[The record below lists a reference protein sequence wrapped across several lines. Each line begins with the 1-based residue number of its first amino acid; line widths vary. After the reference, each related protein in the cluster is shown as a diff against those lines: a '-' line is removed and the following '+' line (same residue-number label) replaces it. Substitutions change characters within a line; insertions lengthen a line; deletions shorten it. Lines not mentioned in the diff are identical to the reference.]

1 MQYFIVIN
9 DVQQGPFSIDE
20 LRQRNITS
28 DTLVWAEGMPQ
39 WVPAWQVAELRPL
52 FYADAQTAQSTAA
65 QQTPP
70 PPPYGIQNGAQS
82 SNTTGDNYQGPGAG
96 DTTQPPSQPGKNNS
110 KKVLTYVGIA
120 LAILLLLMAI
130 TNPSK
135 DEHRQVIKDHITAG
149 FNRGLN
155 AGDNSGLASLA
166 SSMISALAGPVIN
179 NAIDNL
185 LQYHNYVFWS
195 TTTIDIPGAGE
206 QRTSLGIF
214 GKVFTSDE
222 ATIAEAVAKATDD
235 KGDKEDST
243 STTIFTGGDNS
254 SDDAGGDVTR
264 QVTDTV
270 VSMGNKVGRTVVR
283 HVSSVVSKEIKK
295 EINQNADSATASG
308 IDKIINAVEDF
319 LKGL

>member
-39 WVPAWQVAELRPL
+39 WTPAWQVEELRPL
-52 FYADAQTAQSTAA
+52 FYDDAQTAQTTAA
-65 QQTPP
+65 QQGPT
-70 PPPYGIQNGAQS
+70 PPPYGTQNGAQPGNTPGGS
-82 SNTTGDNYQGPGAG
+82 YHEPGTGGSTPPPYQPEKSNR
-96 DTTQPPSQPGKNNS
+96 

-120 LAILLLLMAI
+120 VALLLLIMAI

-149 FNRGLN
+149 FHRGLGGN
-155 AGDNSGLASLA
+155 DNSGLASLA

-179 NAIDNL
+179 SAIDNL

-195 TTTIDIPGAGE
+195 TTTIDIPGTGE

-222 ATIAEAVAKATDD
+222 ATIAEAVAKAT
-235 KGDKEDST
+235 GDKDDEKDT
-243 STTIFTGGDNS
+243 TTTTIFIGGDN
-254 SDDAGGDVTR
+254 DGGDNGDDITT
-264 QVTDTV
+264 QVTDTI
-270 VSMGNKVGRTVVR
+270 VSMGNKVGRTVVHR
-283 HVSSVVSKEIKK
+283 VSRDVSKEIKK

-308 IDKIINAVEDF
+308 LNKIVDAVGSF

>member
-39 WVPAWQVAELRPL
+39 WTPAWQVEELRPL
-52 FYADAQTAQSTAA
+52 FYDDAQAA
-65 QQTPP
+65 QTTVARQGPTL
-70 PPPYGIQNGAQS
+70 PPYGTQNGAQS
-82 SNTTGDNYQGPGAG
+82 GNTPGGSYHEPGTGGTTPPYQPEKSNR
-96 DTTQPPSQPGKNNS
+96 

-120 LAILLLLMAI
+120 VALLLLIMAI

-149 FNRGLN
+149 FHRGLSGN
-155 AGDNSGLASLA
+155 DNSGIASLA

-179 NAIDNL
+179 SAIDNL

-195 TTTIDIPGAGE
+195 TTTIDIPGTGE

-214 GKVFTSDE
+214 GKVLTSDE
-222 ATIAEAVAKATDD
+222 ATIAEAVAKAT
-235 KGDKEDST
+235 GDKDDEKDT
-243 STTIFTGGDNS
+243 TTTTIFTGGDNDG
-254 SDDAGGDVTR
+254 DDNGGDVAT
-264 QVTDTV
+264 QVTDTI
-270 VSMGNKVGRTVVR
+270 VSMGNRVGRTVVHR
-283 HVSSVVSKEIKK
+283 VSRDVSKEIKK

-308 IDKIINAVEDF
+308 LNKIVDAVESF

>member
-39 WVPAWQVAELRPL
+39 WTPAWQVGELRQL
-52 FYADAQTAQSTAA
+52 FYEGTQSAQPAGA
-65 QQTPP
+65 QQTST
-70 PPPYGIQNGAQS
+70 PPPYGTPYDAQP
-82 SNTTGDNYQGPGAG
+82 GYAPGGNYQGPGAG
-96 DTTQPPSQPGKNNS
+96 GTTPPPYQPEKSNR

-120 LAILLLLMAI
+120 VAILLLIMAI

-135 DEHRQVIKDHITAG
+135 DEHRQVVKDHITAG
-149 FNRGLN
+149 LHGGLD
-155 AGDNSGLASLA
+155 ASDSSGLSSLA
-166 SSMISALAGPVIN
+166 LSMISALAGPVIN
-179 NAIDNL
+179 SAIDNL

-222 ATIAEAVAKATDD
+222 ATIAEAVAKAVGEKNGDESSSSSAFSTDD
-235 KGDKEDST
+235 PDDGS
-243 STTIFTGGDNS
+243 DN
-254 SDDAGGDVTR
+254 GGDVTT

-270 VSMGNKVGRTVVR
+270 VSMGNKVGRTVVHR
-283 HVSSVVSKEIKK
+283 VSSVVSKEIKK
-295 EINQNADSATASG
+295 EIHQNADSATASG
-308 IDKIINAVEDF
+308 IDRIVDAVEDF

>member
-39 WVPAWQVAELRPL
+39 WTPAWQVEELRPL
-52 FYADAQTAQSTAA
+52 FYADAQTAQTAA
-65 QQTPP
+65 QQQTPP
-70 PPPYGIQNGAQS
+70 PPPYGTQNGAQPGS
-82 SNTTGDNYQGPGAG
+82 MPGGNYQGPGAG
-96 DTTQPPSQPGKNNS
+96 GTTPPPYQPEKSNR

-120 LAILLLLMAI
+120 VAILLLLMAI

-149 FNRGLN
+149 LHGGLD
-155 AGDNSGLASLA
+155 ASDSSGLSSLA
-166 SSMISALAGPVIN
+166 LSMISALAGPVIN

-222 ATIAEAVAKATDD
+222 ATIAKAVGEKNGDESSSSSAFSTDD
-235 KGDKEDST
+235 PDDGS
-243 STTIFTGGDNS
+243 DN
-254 SDDAGGDVTR
+254 GGDVTT

-270 VSMGNKVGRTVVR
+270 VSMGNKVGRTVVHR
-283 HVSSVVSKEIKK
+283 VSSVVSKEIKK
-295 EINQNADSATASG
+295 EIHQNADSATASG
-308 IDKIINAVEDF
+308 IDRIVDAVEDF